1 MSAITMS
8 FNRIRQVNE
17 AGQKLLQEYLKEYPT
32 DILAKDMITKLPGKY
47 HLMSALEVQLMA
59 SLVDKTF
66 SELVMAYGI
75 GSAVITVDEMRCACA
90 EEGEGYTIGK
100 IMQVA

>member
-1 MSAITMS
+1 MSY
-8 FNRIRQVNE
+8 NRIRQVNE

-32 DILAKDMITKLPGKY
+32 DILGKDMITKLPGKY

-59 SLVDKTF
+59 SLINTTF
-66 SELVMAYGI
+66 SELVMVYGI
-75 GSAVITVDEMRCACA
+75 GSAVITVYEMKCACI

>member
-1 MSAITMS
+1 
-8 FNRIRQVNE
+8 
-17 AGQKLLQEYLKEYPT
+17 
-32 DILAKDMITKLPGKY
+32 
-47 HLMSALEVQLMA
+47 MSALEVQLMA